1 MNNTPPNY
9 PKSGWGRRV
18 LFITHCSLFI
28 VFEKEAS
35 VEAIYEEL
43 RRRREELGLS
53 LEDLSQETNINVQ
66 YLKAI
71 EEGDFGVL
79 PRAYIRMFL
88 KAYGLRVGM
97 DAESVLRRFD
107 ERAAPEEEPARKSVG
122 KPIVR
127 SASPK
132 KGLVMAGA
140 LFGILVVIVGVLKFG
155 AQERLEPRRTPS
167 LKELGETGLE
177 QALMPDTVIVGQNA
191 EGGVGEGDSVRV
203 PKEAVGEAAASSIE
217 PSENAED
224 SILILE
230 GVALED
236 IWLSVRADGRLKTYR
251 LMKAGGRGRWEAKD
265 RFEVTLGKPKRIALM
280 FRGEAVDNTRWNS
293 VPVHLLFSREGVR
306 IVEKKRRPGVT
317 PASVTRLMQG
327 TMSDEQ

>member
-9 PKSGWGRRV
+9 PKSGKGGRV
-18 LFITHCSLFI
+18 LFI

-43 RRRREELGLS
+43 RRRREERGLS
-53 LEDLSQETNINVQ
+53 LEDLSKETNINVR

-71 EEGDFGVL
+71 EEGDFDVL

-97 DAESVLRRFD
+97 DADSVLLRFD
-107 ERAAPEEEPARKSVG
+107 EEAAPEEEPVRKSVG
-122 KPIVR
+122 EPIVR
-127 SASPK
+127 SAFPK
-132 KGLVMAGA
+132 KRLAMAGA
-140 LFGILVVIVGVLKFG
+140 LFGIVVVIVGVLKFG
-155 AQERLEPRRTPS
+155 VQEGPEPRRTS
-167 LKELGETGLE
+167 LLEASGETGLE
-177 QALMPDTVIVGQNA
+177 QASMPDTVTAGRNA

-203 PKEAVGEAAASSIE
+203 SKEAVGEAPASSIK

-230 GVALED
+230 GAALED

-251 LMKAGGRGRWEAKD
+251 LMKAGGRRSWEAKD
-265 RFEVTLGKPKRIALM
+265 RFEVTLGKPKKIALM
-280 FRGEAVDNTRWNS
+280 FRGEAVDNTGWNS
-293 VPVHLLFSREGVR
+293 VPVHLVFSGEGVQ
-306 IVEKKRRPGVT
+306 IVNRMGRPAWT
-317 PASVTRLMQG
+317 PALADEVD
-327 TMSDEQ
+327 TMSDER